1 MRKLLLLLQIILFGF
16 TSNAQ
21 DTLWVKKVDGKA
33 FAIHKVKSG
42 EDIFLLS
49 KKYKVPPAALADAN
63 NLNYQGGLASGTA
76 IWVPVDNYN
85 FIRIESVVKS
95 KPIYYKVG
103 RNETLKDVT
112 RMINVAQSTLQMWN
126 HMSEQDIFAGE
137 VLQIGWIAFDDT
149 QVPFSTTSNSSA
161 ASGLSEKQKGNIGYP
176 APVAMKPKVTNIDSI
191 KAKISLNESSTN
203 EENDTIV
210 SPYEQLYETQI
221 MGNANNNESGAAVFY
236 PLKMKMAE
244 GIYYAFHN
252 TAEKGTIIKVINPA
266 NGNFIYAKVIGTIPK
281 LGDYNNCIIALST
294 NAAKG
299 LMAKERRMFCKIE
312 YR

>member
-1 MRKLLLLLQIILFGF
+1 MRKLLLLLQIILFGL
-16 TSNAQ
+16 TSKAQ
-21 DTLWVKKVDGKA
+21 DTLWVKKADGKA
-33 FAIHKVKSG
+33 FVIHKVKSG

-63 NLNYQGGLASGTA
+63 NLNYQGGLASGT
-76 IWVPVDNYN
+76 IVWVPVDNYN

-103 RNETLKDVT
+103 RNEALKDVT

-126 HMSEQDIFAGE
+126 HMSEQDIFPGQ

-149 QVPFSTTSNSSA
+149 QVPFSATSGNSDV
-161 ASGLSEKQKGNIGYP
+161 SGLTQKQKGVIGYP
-176 APVAMKPKVTNIDSI
+176 GPKPQATVVDSVKT
-191 KAKISLNESSTN
+191 KAGLNESSAN
-203 EENDTIV
+203 EENDTIA
-210 SPYEQLYETQI
+210 SPYEQLYETQT
-221 MGNANNNESGAAVFY
+221 MGNASNNESGAAVFY

-252 TAEKGTIIKVINPA
+252 TAAKGTIIKVMNPA

-312 YR
+312 YQ